1 MTAATLRRE
10 SDAGG
15 PSAPNGPRRVL
26 IVLLGAIGDVVR
38 GLPLAQRIRSGWPQA
53 RIAWAVEPAAAPVL
67 EGHPAV
73 DEAIRFDR
81 GGGLPAFARFA
92 RQVRAWAPDVALD
105 LQRHLKSG
113 VATWLSGA
121 PIRVGFHWRNSR
133 EGNWF
138 FSNRHIA
145 PVSFLSSKLE
155 HYLLFAD
162 LLGVP
167 PAPLSFGLAPTAEER
182 ERAGRMLAGVARPFA
197 AVCPGASWTTKQ
209 WFPEPTA
216 AVCRGLSERG
226 LGVVLL
232 GGPGD
237 VEFAAAVTA
246 SRPGPVLDLAGR
258 SSLRDAIAILDEAA
272 VAVGP
277 DSGPM
282 HICAALGTPVVSLWG
297 ATSPARSGPAGY
309 ADLVVPGR
317 ADCSP
322 CYKRRCP
329 IDRACMRAI
338 TPEAVL
344 AQVDR
349 ALAT

>member
-1 MTAATLRRE
+1 MEAFLQ
-10 SDAGG
+10 
-15 PSAPNGPRRVL
+15 APPRRVL
-26 IVLLGAIGDVVR
+26 IVLFGAIGDVVR
-38 GLPLAQRIRSGWPQA
+38 GLPLAQRIRAGWPQA
-53 RIAWAVEPAAAPVL
+53 RVAWAVEPAAAPVL

-73 DEAIRFDR
+73 DDVIRFDR
-81 GGGLPAFARFA
+81 DGGLPAFLRFA
-92 RQVRAWAPDVALD
+92 RQARAWRPDVALD

-121 PIRVGFHWRNSR
+121 PLRVGFHWRNSR
-133 EGNWF
+133 EANWF
-138 FSNRHIA
+138 FANRHIA
-145 PVSFLSSKLE
+145 PVEFLSSKLE
-155 HYLLFAD
+155 HYLRFAD
-162 LLGVP
+162 HLGLP
-167 PAPLSFGLAPTAEER
+167 PVPLSFGLAPTAEEEAR
-182 ERAGRMLAGVARPFA
+182 VERLLVGVARPFA
-197 AVCPGASWTTKQ
+197 AVCPGASWATKQ
-209 WFPEPTA
+209 WFPEQNA

-232 GGPGD
+232 GGAGD
-237 VEFAAAVTA
+237 VEFAAAVVA
-246 SRPGPVLDLAGR
+246 NRPGPLLNLAGR
-258 SSLRDAIAILDEAA
+258 SSLRDAIAILDRAA

-297 ATSPARSGPAGY
+297 ATSPARSGPAGFGH
-309 ADLVVPGR
+309 LVVPGR

-322 CYKRRCP
+322 CYRRHCP
-329 IDRACMRAI
+329 IERACMRAI